1 MSPERREAWVES
13 QGWRPLPFQREAWAA
28 IAAGRSGL
36 VHSSTGT
43 GKTLAVWLGY
53 LARAPQ
59 RPGLKAV
66 WLTPLRSLAFDTQK
80 ALEQPLAAMGLDW
93 NVALRTGDSSAH
105 AKREQLKDVP
115 DVLITTPESLSLLL
129 SLRASARLFEG
140 LEFIVADEWHELMG
154 SKRGVLAELALA
166 RLRRLCP
173 SAQTWGLS
181 ATLGNTEQAARV
193 LMGASGPEPT
203 LVRGTT
209 EKQIVIDSLLPET
222 MREFP
227 WAGHMGLKMLPR
239 LMDELDAAESS
250 LVFTNTRAQAE
261 IWRQAICAQDP
272 PWADRVALHHG
283 SLDQEVRKLAED
295 GLKNGALKAVVCTS
309 SLDLGVDFGPVERV
323 FQIGSPKGV
332 ARILQRAGRSG
343 HRPGAPSRVTCL
355 PTHAWELLDIA
366 AVRRAAEAGRI
377 EDRAEVTAP
386 LDVLAQHL
394 VTMALA
400 DGFRPEELLPEV
412 RSAWSYRALADRDWE
427 WCLDFVSRGG
437 ESLRA
442 YPEFR
447 KVIVRDG
454 VWRVEDKRIA
464 QRHRM
469 NIGVIVSEPAVSV
482 RMGNGA
488 SLGTVEENFAA
499 KLKPGQKFMFAGRA
513 LHMVRLKDM
522 TLTVR
527 PAKTAVGATPHWAGG
542 RMPLS
547 TELAA
552 TARETLEEVRQGEL
566 RGPELT
572 LAAPIFR
579 VQAKLSAIPGEGQLL
594 VERIE
599 TREGVHHFFFPIEG
613 RLVHEGLAALFAL
626 RLARSAPMT
635 FSLAANDYGFE
646 LLTAQADFAPAEEE
660 IRRLFSPENLAE
672 DILESLNAA
681 EMAKRQFREIARVAG
696 LVFQG
701 YPGQAKSAR
710 NVQASSGLLFDVF
723 RKYDPGNPLLRQADD
738 EVLSQRLEESRL
750 AACLARLRS
759 SQLLLTQPVRPTP
772 MSLPILADRLRQ
784 TVTTESPEDV
794 LARMMAALDE
804 ADT

>member
-28 IAAGRSGL
+28 IEAGQSGL

-53 LARAPQ
+53 LARANH

-93 NVALRTGDSSAH
+93 TVSLRTGDSTAH

-173 SAQTWGLS
+173 GAQTWGLS
-181 ATLGNTEQAARV
+181 ATLGNTAHAARV
-193 LMGASGPEPT
+193 LMGSSGPEPT
-203 LVRGTT
+203 LVRGSTDK
-209 EKQIVIDSLLPET
+209 EIIIDSLLPET

-261 IWRQAICAQDP
+261 IWRQAICGQSP

-283 SLDQEVRKLAED
+283 SLDQEVRKMAED
-295 GLKNGALKAVVCTS
+295 GLKNGELKAVVCTS

-412 RSAWSYRALADRDWE
+412 RTAWSYRSLSEKDWE
-427 WCLDFVSRGG
+427 WCLDFVTRGG

-447 KVIVRDG
+447 KVMVRDG

-527 PAKTAVGATPHWAGG
+527 PAKTSVGATPHWAGG

-552 TARETLEEVRQGEL
+552 TARETLEEVRHGEL
-566 RGPELT
+566 RGPELS

-579 VQAKLSAIPGEGQLL
+579 VQSKLSAIPGEGQLL

-599 TREGVHHFFFPIEG
+599 TREGAHHFFFPIEG

-626 RLARSAPMT
+626 RLARAAPMT

-646 LLTAQADFAPAEEE
+646 LVTPQADFAPSAGE
-660 IRRLFSPENLAE
+660 IAGLFSAENLAE

-723 RKYDPGNPLLRQADD
+723 RKYDPGNPLLRQADE

-750 AACLARLRS
+750 ASCLARLRS
-759 SQLLLTQPVRPTP
+759 SELLLTHPARPTP

-784 TVTTESPEDV
+784 TVTTETPEDV
-794 LARMMAALDE
+794 LERMMAALDE
-804 ADT
+804 AAQ

>member
-1 MSPERREAWVES
+1 
-13 QGWRPLPFQREAWAA
+13 
-28 IAAGRSGL
+28 
-36 VHSSTGT
+36 
-43 GKTLAVWLGY
+43 
-53 LARAPQ
+53 
-59 RPGLKAV
+59 
-66 WLTPLRSLAFDTQK
+66 LAFDTQK
-80 ALEQPLAAMGLDW
+80 ALEQPLSAMGLDW
-93 NVALRTGDSSAH
+93 TVALRTGDSSAY

-173 SAQTWGLS
+173 GAQTWGLS

-193 LMGASGPEPT
+193 LMGAGGPDPT

-209 EKQIVIDSLLPET
+209 DKQIVIDSLLPET

-261 IWRQAICAQDP
+261 IWRQAICAQNP

-309 SLDLGVDFGPVERV
+309 SLDLGVDFGPVDRV

-412 RSAWSYRALADRDWE
+412 RSAWSYRSLTERDWE

-454 VWRVEDKRIA
+454 IWRVEDKRIA

-513 LHMVRLKDM
+513 LHMVRLKEM

-599 TREGVHHFFFPIEG
+599 TKEGAHHFFFPIEG

-626 RLARSAPMT
+626 RLARASPMT
-635 FSLAANDYGFE
+635 FSLSANDYGFE
-646 LLTAQADFAPAEEE
+646 LLTPQADFAPDESEL
-660 IRRLFSPENLAE
+660 RSLFSADRLAE

-723 RKYDPGNPLLRQADD
+723 RKYDPGNPLLRQADE

-750 AACLARLRS
+750 AACLARLRAS
-759 SQLLLTQPVRPTP
+759 ELLLTRPARPTP

-784 TVTTESPEDV
+784 TVSTETPEDV
-794 LARMMAALDE
+794 LVRMMAALDE